1 MQAEEKKY
9 ITMTKT
15 PIPRLVVSLAI
26 PTVLSQLIS
35 TIYNTADTYFVSK
48 IGTSA
53 TAAVG
58 VVFSLMSLIQ
68 AVGFGLGMG
77 AGAIISRK
85 LGKKDTETANVY
97 ASSAF
102 MAAWLFGSLLLIAG
116 LSFTSPMMRLLG
128 STPTM
133 LPYANAYGK
142 VILLGAPVMC
152 SAFVLNN
159 VLRSEGEARLAVW
172 GLTMGGIL
180 NMILDPIF
188 IFTLDLGIKGAAI
201 ATVLSQL
208 ISFFILLW
216 MLQKSRRSLL
226 RLRLKDVSK
235 KSSTYFDIMRSGF
248 PTIMRQMLGSV
259 SSALLNI
266 QAALFGDAAVA
277 AVTIANKIYMLV
289 RNIILGIGQG
299 YQPVAGF
306 NYGAGFVKRVKQ
318 AFLFATLL
326 GTSVCLTAS
335 LTLSMNAEA
344 VVTWFR
350 NDDPQVIALGTKALL
365 FCLAVMPF
373 MAYSTYVNQLY
384 QCLGFSLQATILA
397 SMRQGICFIPLILLL
412 PRYLD
417 FTGLALSQPGA
428 DLLTFLVSVPFQLI
442 FFQKVLKE
450 KETP

>member
-266 QAALFGDAAVA
+266 QAEVQLIRAFRQKYFFKRILYAAVA

-318 AFLFATLL
+318 AFLF
-326 GTSVCLTAS
+326 
-335 LTLSMNAEA
+335 TLSRQE
-344 VVTWFR
+344 F
-350 NDDPQVIALGTKALL
+350 LL
-365 FCLAVMPF
+365 K
-373 MAYSTYVNQLY
+373 N
-384 QCLGFSLQATILA
+384 
-397 SMRQGICFIPLILLL
+397 
-412 PRYLD
+412 
-417 FTGLALSQPGA
+417 
-428 DLLTFLVSVPFQLI
+428 
-442 FFQKVLKE
+442 
-450 KETP
+450 